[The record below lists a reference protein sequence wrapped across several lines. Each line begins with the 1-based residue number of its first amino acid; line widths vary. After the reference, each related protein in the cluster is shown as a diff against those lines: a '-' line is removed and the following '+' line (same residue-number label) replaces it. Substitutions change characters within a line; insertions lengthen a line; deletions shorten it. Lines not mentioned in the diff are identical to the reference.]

1 MIWGYPYFRK
11 HPLIHNN
18 LFISSYYDCI
28 IVHVLGVQVYCIR
41 MYIYIFICVF
51 TFIFSYV
58 YTYQPTSN
66 LRASGLRPEIFK
78 SSQATAMR
86 FIGAVIE
93 AATIKA
99 PFSWSFNQLKD
110 KRMRSTWN
118 SKQPVFNEC
127 FNWMIPN
134 HYIKNGC
141 LTKHPLKTGCLEFQE
156 ER

>member
-1 MIWGYPYFRK
+1 MYLQHIHINLPQLKGFGGLSRK
-11 HPLIHNN
+11 
-18 LFISSYYDCI
+18 
-28 IVHVLGVQVYCIR
+28 GR
-41 MYIYIFICVF
+41 
-51 TFIFSYV
+51 
-58 YTYQPTSN
+58 
-66 LRASGLRPEIFK
+66 
-78 SSQATAMR
+78 QATAMR

-110 KRMRSTWN
+110 KQMRSTWN

-134 HYIKNGC
+134 HCIKNGC

>member
-1 MIWGYPYFRK
+1 MSRYIAYV
-11 HPLIHNN
+11 
-18 LFISSYYDCI
+18 C
-28 IVHVLGVQVYCIR
+28 
-41 MYIYIFICVF
+41 IYIFICVF

-156 ER
+156 ERWVYKFTDSLHYSLVDWGVQSPPQQSI